1 MTSITQTRKMEFPS
15 LGERCSMAM
24 CQQLDLLP
32 IRCSYCQKHFC
43 KAHFQPFDHSCSSY
57 HDLSSKLLE
66 TPSPEM
72 HICSL
77 SNCSAKELIC
87 MSCSFC
93 DLHFCLQHRHQV
105 DHQCSKLEKPVE
117 KMVQTAELVKQI
129 QLKNMGKKTCRG
141 VKSEKLAAKVQ
152 LMKLKQNSTGVN
164 ELPAE
169 ERVYFSVQTT
179 LQVQVAVF
187 VSKFWSMGK
196 CIDYIASASKT
207 ANFNNIAGKPHLNL
221 FSPAGDCLSENK
233 DVTIAELIDEETLFN
248 GQTVVMKYVDQ

>member
-1 MTSITQTRKMEFPS
+1 MEFPS

-57 HDLSSKLLE
+57 HDSSSKLLE

-152 LMKLKQNSTGVN
+152 LMKLKQNSTG
-164 ELPAE
+164 
-169 ERVYFSVQTT
+169 
-179 LQVQVAVF
+179 
-187 VSKFWSMGK
+187 
-196 CIDYIASASKT
+196 
-207 ANFNNIAGKPHLNL
+207 KPHLNL

-233 DVTIAELIDEETLFN
+233 DVTIAELIDEEALFN